1 MFMGRRGK
9 GEKKQLITSKEVN
22 EVLDSS
28 SNSIM
33 SEADCNSEN
42 DLENIEDGNY
52 DRYDEANSLQE
63 ISSSAS
69 KGRELSV
76 DYLENEVD
84 VFQSVDDWDGKF
96 IILTYL

>member
-1 MFMGRRGK
+1 MYMDKRGK
-9 GEKKQLITSKEVN
+9 GEKKQLITSEEVN

-28 SNSIM
+28 SNSSV
-33 SEADCNSEN
+33 SEADCNSETEL
-42 DLENIEDGNY
+42 DNIEDGNY
-52 DRYDEANSLQE
+52 DRFDEANALQE
-63 ISSSAS
+63 NGSSAS